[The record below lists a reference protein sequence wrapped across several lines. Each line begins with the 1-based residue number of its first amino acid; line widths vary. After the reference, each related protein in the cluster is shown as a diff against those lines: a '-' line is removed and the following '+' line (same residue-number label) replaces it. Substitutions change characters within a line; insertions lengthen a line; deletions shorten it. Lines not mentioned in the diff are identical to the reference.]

1 MSGSGRPPAA
11 AWVPHPAWGEAQPT
25 PIPRLASWAG
35 GASLLNYVPSA
46 EGQEARPPASSPG
59 LSALP
64 RPTSAMMGPPRGP
77 LLLEGA
83 EGEANGFPNPFL
95 LRSSSFSQMSP
106 GWWVRLVFS
115 LSPESTG
122 WEKGSL

>member
-1 MSGSGRPPAA
+1 MGGPQLPPGSLTLPG
-11 AWVPHPAWGEAQPT
+11 GEAQPT

-46 EGQEARPPASSPG
+46 EGQEARPPASFPG

-64 RPTSAMMGPPRGP
+64 RPTSAMVGPPRGP

-83 EGEANGFPNPFL
+83 EGEANVFPNPFL
-95 LRSSSFSQMSP
+95 LPSTSQ
-106 GWWVRLVFS
+106 RLPDGPRVVGEAGL
-115 LSPESTG
+115 LSVS
-122 WEKGSL
+122 